1 MKFNKALF
9 FLLISFGL
17 TSSCESQKSNENK
30 PVTKSP
36 DQTIPLDMKT
46 EFATF
51 GAGCFWC
58 VEAVFQEL
66 KGVFKVESG
75 YMGGALPNPTYRDV
89 CTGTTGHAEVAR
101 LTFDPS
107 VISYEELLEVLWTTH
122 DPTTLNRQGADA
134 GTQYRSVIFY
144 YNDEQKRKAEDSK
157 AEVAPAIW
165 DQTIVTQIVPATT
178 FYPAEEYHQ
187 DYYANNQNA
196 GYCRMVINPK
206 IEKVRTKFKDKLK
219 EQH

>member
-9 FLLISFGL
+9 FLLLSIGI
-17 TSSCESQKSNENK
+17 TSSCESQKTTDHK
-30 PVTKSP
+30 PLTKSP
-36 DQTIPLDMKT
+36 DQIIPNNMKT
-46 EFATF
+46 EIATF

-66 KGVFKVESG
+66 KGVMKVESG
-75 YMGGALPNPTYRDV
+75 FMGGTLPNPTYRDV

-101 LTFDPS
+101 ITFDPS

-122 DPTTLNRQGADA
+122 DPTTMNRQGADA

-144 YNDEQKRKAEDSK
+144 YNDEQKRKAEVSK
-157 AEVAPAIW
+157 AEVAPTIW

-187 DYYANNQNA
+187 DYYANNQEQ
-196 GYCRMVINPK
+196 GYCKMVINPK
-206 IEKVRTKFKDKLK
+206 IQKVRTKFKDKLK
-219 EQH
+219 DQN